1 MTTAE
6 KTSNLDLIRQHLF
19 GENIISDSSSFVSN
33 LHHHPVKLEPPS
45 SPEFDFTSY
54 ILDNNTSSNFFT
66 FLEGY
71 DLVADMKFVIDS
83 DNTTTMVIPSKE
95 VIKKCNINSPEEQ
108 PMVSSSSEEKPTMK
122 KSEHY
127 DEAKRYRGVRRRPW
141 GKFAAEIRDPTRKGT
156 RVWLGTFDSEI
167 DAAKAYDCAAFKM
180 RGQKAILNFPLEA
193 GESDPKPNNSCGR
206 KRRRDQNHDHEFEL
220 P

>member
-6 KTSNLDLIRQHLF
+6 ETSNLDLIRQHLL
-19 GENIISDSSSFVSN
+19 GENISDSFFSN
-33 LHHHPVKLEPPS
+33 LHPVKLEHPS
-45 SPEFDFTSY
+45 SPEFDFSSFISDHTS
-54 ILDNNTSSNFFT
+54 FFT

-71 DLVADMKFVIDS
+71 DLVADMEFVDQSFSPKALKFTGI
-83 DNTTTMVIPSKE
+83 NTVPSKDAKE
-95 VIKKCNINSPEEQ
+95 CDSPKPEEK
-108 PMVSSSSEEKPTMK
+108 SK
-122 KSEHY
+122 KLKF

-193 GESDPKPNNSCGR
+193 GLSDPKPNSCGR
-206 KRRRDQNHDHEFEL
+206 KRRRESHELKL
-220 P
+220 PQQVQVHHGVS

>member
-6 KTSNLDLIRQHLF
+6 ETSNLDLIRQHLL
-19 GENIISDSSSFVSN
+19 GENISTSFFSNFSN
-33 LHHHPVKLEPPS
+33 LVKLEAPS
-45 SPEFDFTSY
+45 SAEFDFSSY
-54 ILDNNTSSNFFT
+54 ISDNTSFFT

-71 DLVADMKFVIDS
+71 DLVADMEFVDQKPIMNS
-83 DNTTTMVIPSKE
+83 TSTSTISIPLN
-95 VIKKCNINSPEEQ
+95 KCNSPE
-108 PMVSSSSEEKPTMK
+108 PLASSESQEKAK
-122 KSEHY
+122 KAEY
-127 DEAKRYRGVRRRPW
+127 DVGKRYRGVRRRPW

-193 GESDPKPNNSCGR
+193 GEYDPKPNTCGR
-206 KRRRDQNHDHEFEL
+206 KRRRESLQLEL
-220 P
+220 PQVHLHHGVS

>member
-6 KTSNLDLIRQHLF
+6 ETSNLDLIRQHLL
-19 GENIISDSSSFVSN
+19 GENISDSSLTN
-33 LHHHPVKLEPPS
+33 LHPVKLEDPS

-54 ILDNNTSSNFFT
+54 ISDHSSFFS

-71 DLVADMKFVIDS
+71 DLVADMEFVDHKALKSNGTIS
-83 DNTTTMVIPSKE
+83 IPSKE
-95 VIKKCNINSPEEQ
+95 QKKCNSPE
-108 PMVSSSSEEKPTMK
+108 PMEPQEKAK
-122 KSEHY
+122 KSEY

-167 DAAKAYDCAAFKM
+167 DAAKAYDRAAFKM

-193 GESDPKPNNSCGR
+193 GESDPKPNTCGR
-206 KRRRDQNHDHEFEL
+206 KRRRETLGLNLPQQVQVHHDF
-220 P
+220 

>member
-6 KTSNLDLIRQHLF
+6 ETSNLDLIRQHLL
-19 GENIISDSSSFVSN
+19 GENISDSLFSN
-33 LHHHPVKLEPPS
+33 LHPVKLEAPS
-45 SPEFDFTSY
+45 SPEFDFSSF
-54 ILDNNTSSNFFT
+54 ISDNTSFFT
-66 FLEGY
+66 FLQGY
-71 DLVADMKFVIDS
+71 DLVADMEFVDHKAVKS
-83 DNTTTMVIPSKE
+83 TATTTITIPSKE
-95 VIKKCNINSPEEQ
+95 PKKCNSPE
-108 PMVSSSSEEKPTMK
+108 PMVSSEEKGK
-122 KSEHY
+122 KAEN

-193 GESDPKPNNSCGR
+193 GESDPKPNSCGR
-206 KRRRDQNHDHEFEL
+206 KRRRESHELEL
-220 P
+220 SQVQVHHGVS